1 MAHNQTDELDDV
13 FKRVVAIDNAVRT
26 AIHSAEMQPEYRH
39 ILYNKILSYSEPLN
53 GKAGDGIRFEKLG
66 LNDEDIEALRTKTNG
81 AKINGEIEKQQEI
94 LAKELINPLKLT
106 YIVTNYW
113 SPITGKRC
121 STVNYVPYVDRTEAE
136 IHAVLFYFLTFK
148 GASPLRE
155 ERLFQL
161 VHYVGRKAKRNA
173 PLTVC
178 YDPKKVF
185 GEHCKLPKP
194 KKDNSCVLEEKE
206 RIPCNLICMEE
217 RSCLCVPLQ
226 VGNRI
231 LDAFRIRERV
241 RIIREKIKKDENIT
255 DESITKV
262 LKSLLLNDTKWRESD
277 NCTEVFEEQA
287 EALLDEYPK
296 TASDLSKC
304 IGVKEWAKAASEYL
318 NSELLGLGES
328 NNKDEQ
334 NKPLNAEEMYFMVGS
349 NLIWRKVCKTDVT
362 YIMPVSLVYDTDKTL
377 EDKDNRCIL
386 TAGIAGIGKYLK
398 PYEKVLLDSTA
409 RSLFTN
415 MLTADIAAK
424 EQITAENYRKRI
436 RNYTISMAHEI
447 RNDVFGTQIGLALSG
462 AKKQLEGFLEKVKE
476 ISAVD
481 VSTQGIIDIIERGI
495 KLHGNVDETLNFH
508 QKLAERKPAKLFSMT
523 LVELRESIDNLIYE
537 LLPKSSYDDFDSD
550 WLIEHC
556 DCDVSLSVRRSAIFK
571 VVKMLMSNVIKHADP
586 KKKVRLNFRLCR
598 DLAESENCY
607 RLEISVM
614 DYAKEE
620 ETRTSGGYGM
630 GIMREVLDIN
640 FTDTNPNFGDYKP
653 AIPGKRWSHKVWMK
667 LEKEVSK

>member
-1 MAHNQTDELDDV
+1 MAHNQTDELAV
-13 FKRVVAIDNAVRT
+13 FKRVVAIDNAVRA
-26 AIHSAEMQPEYRH
+26 AIHSTEMQPEYRH
-39 ILYNKILSYSEPLN
+39 ILYNKILSYNEPLN

-113 SPITGKRC
+113 SPITDKRY
-121 STVNYVPYVDRTEAE
+121 STVNHVPYYVDRTEAE
-136 IHAVLFYFLTFK
+136 IHAVFFYFLTFI

-185 GEHCKLPKP
+185 GEDCKLPKP
-194 KKDNSCVLEEKE
+194 KKDNSCVLEENE
-206 RIPCNLICMEE
+206 WIPCNLICMKK
-217 RSCLCVPLQ
+217 RSCLCIPLQ

-231 LDAFRIRERV
+231 LDAFRICERV

-476 ISAVD
+476 MAL
-481 VSTQGIIDIIERGI
+481 QG
-495 KLHGNVDETLNFH
+495 
-508 QKLAERKPAKLFSMT
+508 
-523 LVELRESIDNLIYE
+523 
-537 LLPKSSYDDFDSD
+537 
-550 WLIEHC
+550 
-556 DCDVSLSVRRSAIFK
+556 
-571 VVKMLMSNVIKHADP
+571 
-586 KKKVRLNFRLCR
+586 
-598 DLAESENCY
+598 
-607 RLEISVM
+607 
-614 DYAKEE
+614 
-620 ETRTSGGYGM
+620 
-630 GIMREVLDIN
+630 
-640 FTDTNPNFGDYKP
+640 
-653 AIPGKRWSHKVWMK
+653 
-667 LEKEVSK
+667 